1 MGMTHPRSSLANP
14 ENKQIYSQKTLKMN
28 NDIRVLTKPSQI
40 RLVNLDMDSPRLKK
54 AMEMLGYEKKDLD
67 TRKRRDNFRESI
79 DAKAPISPRA
89 TTTVEHVVK

>member
-1 MGMTHPRSSLANP
+1 
-14 ENKQIYSQKTLKMN
+14 
-28 NDIRVLTKPSQI
+28 
-40 RLVNLDMDSPRLKK
+40 MDSPRLKK

-89 TTTVEHVVK
+89 ATTVEHVVK